1 MTLRH
6 LLIFIEVAN
15 CGKMSLAA
23 NKLFISQPTVSQVIS
38 ELESH
43 YDVKLFE
50 RYPKTLCI
58 TEDGKV
64 LLNHAKRVVNY
75 YNILEET
82 MKNPSHEMPLQIGAT
97 VTIGNRLISPIL
109 NKFKENFSTEKVRVY
124 INNTREIEKKL
135 LSNDLDIGIVEGI
148 IKNPHLLVVPV
159 KEDKLVLVCSPQHPL
174 SEKSIVS
181 LKDIVKESFIMR
193 EEGSGTRDIF
203 TNYVQSQGYSIN
215 IDWEASEPGAIIQAV
230 INNHGLTVISE
241 CLVENEIKEGSLKI
255 LELKGFKWK
264 RTFNLVYHKNKL
276 LSSNLKG
283 FMDEVKKFCSIKE
296 N

>member
-6 LLIFIEVAN
+6 LLIFVEVAN

-38 ELESH
+38 ELEAH
-43 YDVKLFE
+43 YEVKLFE

-64 LLNHAKRVVNY
+64 LLNHAKRVINY

-82 MKNPSHEMPLQIGAT
+82 MKNPNHEMPLQIGAT

-109 NKFKENFSTEKVRVY
+109 KNFKANHKDEKIRVY
-124 INNTREIEKKL
+124 INNTREIEKRL
-135 LSNDLDIGIVEGI
+135 LSNELDVGIVEGI
-148 IKNPHLLVVPV
+148 IKSPHLLVTPV
-159 KEDKLVLVCSPQHPL
+159 KEDKLVLVCSPQNPL
-174 SEKSIVS
+174 AEKDIVN

-193 EEGSGTRDIF
+193 EDGSGTRDIF
-203 TNYVQSQGYSIN
+203 TSFVQSQGYSIN

-230 INNHGLTVISE
+230 LNNHGLTVISE
-241 CLVENEIKEGSLKI
+241 CLIENELRDGSLKI

-264 RTFNLVYHKNKL
+264 RMFNLVYHKNKL
-276 LSSNLKG
+276 LSSNLKD
-283 FMDEVKKFCSIKE
+283 FMEEVKKFCVVKE
-296 N
+296 

>member
-38 ELESH
+38 ELEAH
-43 YDVKLFE
+43 YEVKLFE
-50 RYPKTLCI
+50 RFPKSLCI

-64 LLNHAKRVVNY
+64 LLNHAKKVVND

-82 MKNPSHEMPLQIGAT
+82 MKNPNHELPLQIGAT
-97 VTIGNRLISPIL
+97 VTIGNRLISLIL
-109 NKFKENFSTEKVRVY
+109 NKFREKYSDEKVRVY
-124 INNTREIEKKL
+124 VNNTREIEKRL

-148 IKNPHLLVVPV
+148 IKSPHLLVTPI
-159 KEDKLVLVCSPQHPL
+159 KEDKLVLVCSKDHHL
-174 SEKSIVS
+174 AVKNKVS
-181 LKDIVKESFIMR
+181 LKDILKENFIMR

-203 TNYVQSQGYSIN
+203 TNYVQAQGYDIN
-215 IDWEASEPGAIIQAV
+215 IGWEASEPGAIV
-230 INNHGLTVISE
+230 EGVVNNHGITVISE
-241 CLVENEIKEGSLKI
+241 CLVENEIKSGKLKI

-276 LSSNLKG
+276 LSNSLKE
-283 FMDEVKKFCSIKE
+283 FMEVSKDYCSTK
-296 N
+296 

>member
-38 ELESH
+38 ELEAH
-43 YDVKLFE
+43 YEVKLFE
-50 RYPKTLCI
+50 RFPKSLCI

-64 LLNHAKRVVNY
+64 LLNHAKRVVSD

-82 MKNPSHEMPLQIGAT
+82 MKNPNHELPLQIGAT
-97 VTIGNRLISPIL
+97 VTIGNRLISLIL
-109 NKFKENFSTEKVRVY
+109 NKFREKYSDEKVRVY
-124 INNTREIEKKL
+124 VNNTREIEKRL

-148 IKNPHLLVVPV
+148 IKSPHLLVTPI
-159 KEDKLVLVCSPQHPL
+159 KEDKLVLVCSKDHHL
-174 SEKSIVS
+174 AVKNKVS
-181 LKDIVKESFIMR
+181 LKDILKENFIMR

-203 TNYVQSQGYSIN
+203 TNYVQAQGYDIN
-215 IDWEASEPGAIIQAV
+215 IGWEASEPGAIV
-230 INNHGLTVISE
+230 EGVVNNHGITVISE
-241 CLVENEIKEGSLKI
+241 CLIENEIKSGKLKI

-276 LSSNLKG
+276 LSNSLKE
-283 FMDEVKKFCSIKE
+283 FMEVSKDYCSTK
-296 N
+296 

>member
-38 ELESH
+38 ELEAH
-43 YDVKLFE
+43 YEVKLFE
-50 RYPKTLCI
+50 RFPKSLCI

-64 LLNHAKRVVNY
+64 LLNHAKRVVSD

-82 MKNPSHEMPLQIGAT
+82 MKNPNHELPLQIGAT
-97 VTIGNRLISPIL
+97 VTIGNRLISLIL
-109 NKFKENFSTEKVRVY
+109 NKFREKYSDEKVRVY
-124 INNTREIEKKL
+124 VNNTREIEKRL

-148 IKNPHLLVVPV
+148 IKSPHLLVTPI
-159 KEDKLVLVCSPQHPL
+159 KEDKLVLVCSKDHHL
-174 SEKSIVS
+174 AVKNKVS
-181 LKDIVKESFIMR
+181 LKDILKENFIMR

-203 TNYVQSQGYSIN
+203 TNYVQAQGYDIN
-215 IDWEASEPGAIIQAV
+215 IGWEASEPGAIV
-230 INNHGLTVISE
+230 EGVVNNHGITVISE
-241 CLVENEIKEGSLKI
+241 CLVENEIKSGKLKI

-276 LSSNLKG
+276 LSNSLKE
-283 FMDEVKKFCSIKE
+283 FMEVSKDYCSSK
-296 N
+296 